1 MHKPLKSL
9 HPPLVIFLLA
19 IVFFWGHFRSRL
31 PPFVL
36 FRSFFLFFF
45 FFSGEGTAIP
55 PCSSRSPPL
64 RLLTLCQLRR
74 EAEEARL
81 PELQRKFLQ
90 KKRKQEEAERAAR
103 AALEAQER
111 IAKLEAEVGIYTR

>member
-19 IVFFWGHFRSRL
+19 IVLGGGHFRSRL
-31 PPFVL
+31 PPFAL
-36 FRSFFLFFF
+36 FRFFFLFF
-45 FFSGEGTAIP
+45 FFSGEGTAIL

-64 RLLTLCQLRR
+64 RLLTVCQLRR